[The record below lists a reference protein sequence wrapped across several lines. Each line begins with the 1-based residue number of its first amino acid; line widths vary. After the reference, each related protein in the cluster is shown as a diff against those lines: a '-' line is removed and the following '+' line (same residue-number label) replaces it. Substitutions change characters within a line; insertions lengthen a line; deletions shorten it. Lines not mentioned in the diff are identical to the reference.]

1 MSDDKNLK
9 LVVKETAAPEL
20 IPVGVYQA
28 YFSDFEQAEG
38 EYGAYLKLNFVI
50 TEGEHRDTLRS
61 TIAKMKLS
69 KGKKSSKL
77 YQILTAINNG
87 ELSSNSEINMSDYL
101 GKACKILVKN
111 KPGDEEGWQIISEVM
126 PA

>member
-9 LVVKETAAPEL
+9 LVVKESAVPEQ
-20 IPVGVYQA
+20 IPAGVYQA

-50 TEGEHRDTLRS
+50 TEGERRDTLRT

>member
-1 MSDDKNLK
+1 MSEDKNLK
-9 LVVKETAAPEL
+9 LIVKESAVPEP

-50 TEGEHRDTLRS
+50 TEGEHRDVLRT

-87 ELSSNSEINMSDYL
+87 ELNSNSEINMSDYL